1 MKKTLLLH
9 NQDAGDDDY
18 FKSELMHAIEKEGF
32 SCTYFPIKHD
42 DRWKEEIDQADFI
55 IAAGGDGTIR
65 RVVKELMKK
74 EKQNQHIPFAILPLG
89 TANNLSKS
97 LNPKLGLSVED
108 HIKSWKTSDAK
119 RFDFGAVY
127 DKETVDYFLE
137 GAGYGLFAQL
147 INKMDSISTEHLED
161 ADDKLRFARE
171 ELLKLVL
178 SAEASPYYIKAD
190 KRIYNGNALLIE
202 IMNIPSIGPNLVL
215 SPDAQTDDGM
225 LDIVCIQEEQRD
237 EFAAYIKRLIN
248 DEDISWRGHSIKARR
263 CRIVCQ
269 SRFMHVD
276 DEASTNSKEEL
287 RIEVMDNALKI
298 IR

>member
-18 FKSELMHAIEKEGF
+18 IRSDLVQAIEKEGF

-42 DRWKEEIDQADFI
+42 DRWKKEIGQADFI

-89 TANNLSKS
+89 TANNVSKS
-97 LNPKLGLSVED
+97 LNPNLGLSVVD
-108 HIKSWKTSDAK
+108 HIKSWKRSDAK
-119 RFDFGAVY
+119 RFDFGAIY
-127 DKETVDYFLE
+127 YKENADYFLE

-147 INKMDSISTEHLED
+147 IQKMDSLDTEHLED

-178 SAEASPYYIKAD
+178 TAKAAPYHIRANS
-190 KRIYNGNALLIE
+190 RIYEGNALLIE
-202 IMNIPSIGPNLVL
+202 IMNISSIGPNLVL
-215 SPDAQTDDGM
+215 SPDAQTDDGL

-248 DEDISWRGHSIKARR
+248 DGNISWPGTSIKTRQFS
-263 CRIVCQ
+263 ISCQ
-269 SRFMHVD
+269 SKYMHVD
-276 DEASTNSKEEL
+276 DEASINPKEEL